1 MWRSTSGFDQIVTM
15 KPSQDRQRPARH
27 VNEVIDRALQQP
39 TGAHFREALRLRAT
53 VPTQNLA
60 ERARRRA
67 TLLARRDRRHSA
79 QILRSRDRLI
89 LAIYAD
95 ATPAGWH
102 TAWCDG
108 SITVGKREAG
118 IGGLLM
124 DAAGQIV
131 AELTRRVPG
140 LTPFEAEIAALV
152 AILQVARAQGVQRL
166 RVYSDCS
173 AVVQL
178 RQQCRDDTRL
188 AAVAAL
194 AREFRRLQ
202 VCALPRLHNQ
212 PAHRLAKTGAGHSG
226 V

>member
-1 MWRSTSGFDQIVTM
+1 MLGSASGFDRCVTM
-15 KPSQDRQRPARH
+15 KSSQDQQRPARH

-39 TGAHFREALRLRAT
+39 TDAHFRAARRLRAT
-53 VPTQNLA
+53 TPMQNLA

-79 QILRSRDRLI
+79 QILRSRDRLM
-89 LAIYAD
+89 LSLYAD

-108 SITVGKREAG
+108 SITTGKREAG

-124 DAAGQIV
+124 DAAGRIV
-131 AELTRRVPG
+131 TEVTRRVPE

-166 RVYSDCS
+166 RVYSDCG
-173 AVVQL
+173 AVVRLWQ
-178 RQQCRDDTRL
+178 RSRDDARL
-188 AAVAAL
+188 VALAAL

-212 PAHRLAKTGAGHSG
+212 PAHRLAKSGAGHSG
-226 V
+226 A